1 MLQGFGKDIKGLE
14 KACYES
20 VEDAKK
26 AAAEA
31 NNETVSHEKRM
42 LFILNLI
49 SSISLRQNYV
59 SETNDRKLNF
69 LTQYIFVE
77 HR

>member
-20 VEDAKK
+20 VEEAKK

-42 LFILNLI
+42 LFYLKPDFFYFF
-49 SSISLRQNYV
+49 SSKLSLKDNRPKTDFFDQIH
-59 SETNDRKLNF
+59 F
-69 LTQYIFVE
+69 L
-77 HR
+77 